1 MKNIL
6 VYVEAAEGKAKNVG
20 LEILTPA
27 KVAADGGEVMAV
39 VIGKDVEGAAK
50 QAIAF
55 GADKAVVVAGDDYE
69 VYNTD
74 VYTNALVEV
83 VKKYAPKAVFVGATP
98 DGKDLA
104 AKAAAKVG
112 SGCVTNVTG
121 VALDGDKIVYTSP
134 VYAGAVLNDDV
145 CESEIEFALL
155 RSGAFKKAEPDEA
168 KAGEIINE
176 AIVCPADAIK
186 TKVVDIV
193 KEISETVNLE
203 EAEVIVAGGRG
214 VGSAENFAILKELAD
229 ALAVLSVL
237 QELPSKPAGFQELTR
252 LVSQVRALL
261 LSFTSLAVSQ
271 VLHSTLLVSQVLTT
285 SLLSTRTRMLLSSIS
300 LTLVSLVTFL
310 TSFLLLQQKLRNSK
324 LDFENLGG
332 DLWSPLFLCRF

>member
-27 KVAADGGEVMAV
+27 KVAADGGEVIAV

-121 VALDGDKIVYTSP
+121 VDLDGDKIVYTSP

-229 ALAVLSVL
+229 ALGGVIGATRAPIEAGWISRAYQIGQSGKSVAPKL
-237 QELPSKPAGFQELTR
+237 YFACGISGATQHVAGITGADYIVAINKDEDAAIFDIAN
-252 LVSQVRALL
+252 VGIVGNLL
-261 LSFTSLAVSQ
+261 DIVPVITAEVKKFKA
-271 VLHSTLLVSQVLTT
+271 
-285 SLLSTRTRMLLSSIS
+285 
-300 LTLVSLVTFL
+300 
-310 TSFLLLQQKLRNSK
+310 
-324 LDFENLGG
+324 
-332 DLWSPLFLCRF
+332 

>member
-176 AIVCPADAIK
+176 TIVCPADAIK

-229 ALAVLSVL
+229 ALGGVIGATRAPIEAGWISRAYQIGQSGKSVAPKL
-237 QELPSKPAGFQELTR
+237 YFACGISGATQHVAGITGADYIVAINKDEDAAIFDIAN
-252 LVSQVRALL
+252 VGIVGNLL
-261 LSFTSLAVSQ
+261 DIVPVITAEVKKFKA
-271 VLHSTLLVSQVLTT
+271 
-285 SLLSTRTRMLLSSIS
+285 
-300 LTLVSLVTFL
+300 
-310 TSFLLLQQKLRNSK
+310 
-324 LDFENLGG
+324 
-332 DLWSPLFLCRF
+332 

>member
-27 KVAADGGEVMAV
+27 KIAADGGKVTAV
-39 VIGKDVEGAAK
+39 VIGKGVEEAAK
-50 QAIAF
+50 QAITY
-55 GADKAVVVAGDDYE
+55 GADMAVVVDGAEYE

-83 VKKYAPKAVFVGATP
+83 IKKYAPNAVFVGATA

-104 AKAAAKVG
+104 PNVAAKFG

-134 VYAGAVLNDDV
+134 VYAGGILNDDV

-155 RSGAFKKAEPDEA
+155 RSGAFKKAEPDES
-168 KAGEIINE
+168 KVGEIVME
-176 AIVCPADAIK
+176 EFPCPADAIR
-186 TKVVDIV
+186 TKVADVV

-203 EAEVIVAGGRG
+203 EADIIVAGGRG
-214 VGSAENFAILKELAD
+214 VGSAENFSILKDLAD
-229 ALAVLSVL
+229 ALGGVIGATRAPIEAGWISRAYQIGQSGKSVAPKL
-237 QELPSKPAGFQELTR
+237 YFACGISGATQHVAGITGADFIVAINKDEDAAIFDIANIGI
-252 LVSQVRALL
+252 VGNLL
-261 LSFTSLAVSQ
+261 DIVPVITEEVKKFKA
-271 VLHSTLLVSQVLTT
+271 
-285 SLLSTRTRMLLSSIS
+285 
-300 LTLVSLVTFL
+300 
-310 TSFLLLQQKLRNSK
+310 
-324 LDFENLGG
+324 
-332 DLWSPLFLCRF
+332 

>member
-27 KVAADGGEVMAV
+27 KVAADGGEVIAV

-121 VALDGDKIVYTSP
+121 
-134 VYAGAVLNDDV
+134 DV

-155 RSGAFKKAEPDEA
+155 RSGAFKKDEPDEA

-229 ALAVLSVL
+229 ALGGVIGATRAPIEAGWISRAYQIGQSGKSVAPKL
-237 QELPSKPAGFQELTR
+237 YFACGISGATQHVAGITGADYIVAINKDEDAAIFDIAN
-252 LVSQVRALL
+252 VGIVGNLL
-261 LSFTSLAVSQ
+261 DIVPVITAEVKKFKA
-271 VLHSTLLVSQVLTT
+271 
-285 SLLSTRTRMLLSSIS
+285 
-300 LTLVSLVTFL
+300 
-310 TSFLLLQQKLRNSK
+310 
-324 LDFENLGG
+324 
-332 DLWSPLFLCRF
+332 

>member
-27 KVAADGGEVMAV
+27 KVAADGGEVIAV

-55 GADKAVVVAGDDYE
+55 GADKAVAVAGDEYE

-74 VYTNALVEV
+74 VYANALVEV
-83 VKKYAPKAVFVGATP
+83 VKKYAPKAIFVGATP

-229 ALAVLSVL
+229 ALGGVIGATRAPIEAGWISRAYQIGQSGKSVAPKL
-237 QELPSKPAGFQELTR
+237 YFACGISGATQHVAGITGADYIVAINKDEDAAIFDIAN
-252 LVSQVRALL
+252 VGIVGNLL
-261 LSFTSLAVSQ
+261 DIVPVITAEVKKFKA
-271 VLHSTLLVSQVLTT
+271 
-285 SLLSTRTRMLLSSIS
+285 
-300 LTLVSLVTFL
+300 
-310 TSFLLLQQKLRNSK
+310 
-324 LDFENLGG
+324 
-332 DLWSPLFLCRF
+332 

>member
-27 KVAADGGEVMAV
+27 KVAADGGKVTAV
-39 VIGKDVEGAAK
+39 VIGKGVEEAAK
-50 QAIAF
+50 QAITY
-55 GADKAVVVAGDDYE
+55 GADLAVVVDGAEYE

-83 VKKYAPKAVFVGATP
+83 VKKYAPNAVFVGATA

-104 AKAAAKVG
+104 PNVAAKFG

-134 VYAGAVLNDDV
+134 VYAGGILNDDV

-155 RSGAFKKAEPDEA
+155 RSGAFKKAEPDES
-168 KAGEIINE
+168 KVGEIVME
-176 AIVCPADAIK
+176 EFPCPADAIR
-186 TKVVDIV
+186 TKVADVV

-203 EAEVIVAGGRG
+203 EADIIVAGGRG
-214 VGSAENFAILKELAD
+214 VGSAENFAILKDLAD
-229 ALAVLSVL
+229 ALGGVIGATRAPIEAGWISRAYQIGQSGKSVAPKL
-237 QELPSKPAGFQELTR
+237 YFACGISGATQHVAGITGADFIVAINKDEDAAIFDIANIGI
-252 LVSQVRALL
+252 VGNLL
-261 LSFTSLAVSQ
+261 DIVPVITEEVKKFKA
-271 VLHSTLLVSQVLTT
+271 
-285 SLLSTRTRMLLSSIS
+285 
-300 LTLVSLVTFL
+300 
-310 TSFLLLQQKLRNSK
+310 
-324 LDFENLGG
+324 
-332 DLWSPLFLCRF
+332 

>member
-27 KVAADGGEVMAV
+27 KVAADGGEVIAV

-83 VKKYAPKAVFVGATP
+83 VKKYAPKAVFVGATA

-229 ALAVLSVL
+229 ALGGVIGATRAPIEAGWISRAYQIGQSGKSVAPKLYFACGISGATQHVAGITGADYIVAINKDEDAALSL
-237 QELPSKPAGFQELTR
+237 I
-252 LVSQVRALL
+252 
-261 LSFTSLAVSQ
+261 
-271 VLHSTLLVSQVLTT
+271 H
-285 SLLSTRTRMLLSSIS
+285 I
-300 LTLVSLVTFL
+300 
-310 TSFLLLQQKLRNSK
+310 
-324 LDFENLGG
+324 
-332 DLWSPLFLCRF
+332 

>member
-27 KVAADGGEVMAV
+27 KVAADGGEVIAV
-39 VIGKDVEGAAK
+39 VIGKDVEDAAK

-229 ALAVLSVL
+229 ALGGVIGATRAPIEAGWISRAYQIGQSGKSVAPKL
-237 QELPSKPAGFQELTR
+237 YFACGISGATQHVAGITGADYIVAINKDEDAAIFDIAN
-252 LVSQVRALL
+252 VGIVGNLL
-261 LSFTSLAVSQ
+261 DIVPVITAEVKKFKA
-271 VLHSTLLVSQVLTT
+271 
-285 SLLSTRTRMLLSSIS
+285 
-300 LTLVSLVTFL
+300 
-310 TSFLLLQQKLRNSK
+310 
-324 LDFENLGG
+324 
-332 DLWSPLFLCRF
+332 

>member
-229 ALAVLSVL
+229 ALGGVIGATRAPIEAGWISRAYQIGQSGKSVAPKL
-237 QELPSKPAGFQELTR
+237 YFACGISGATQHVAGITGADYIVAINKDEDAAIFDIAN
-252 LVSQVRALL
+252 VGIVGNLL
-261 LSFTSLAVSQ
+261 DIVPVITAEVKKFKA
-271 VLHSTLLVSQVLTT
+271 
-285 SLLSTRTRMLLSSIS
+285 
-300 LTLVSLVTFL
+300 
-310 TSFLLLQQKLRNSK
+310 
-324 LDFENLGG
+324 
-332 DLWSPLFLCRF
+332 

>member
-27 KVAADGGEVMAV
+27 KVAADGGEVIAV

-55 GADKAVVVAGDDYE
+55 GADKAVVVAGDEYE

-155 RSGAFKKAEPDEA
+155 RSGAFKKAEPDEVLPPLLSCCSDE
-168 KAGEIINE
+168 KQRRIF
-176 AIVCPADAIK
+176 
-186 TKVVDIV
+186 
-193 KEISETVNLE
+193 SY
-203 EAEVIVAGGRG
+203 AEV
-214 VGSAENFAILKELAD
+214 S
-229 ALAVLSVL
+229 
-237 QELPSKPAGFQELTR
+237 
-252 LVSQVRALL
+252 
-261 LSFTSLAVSQ
+261 
-271 VLHSTLLVSQVLTT
+271 
-285 SLLSTRTRMLLSSIS
+285 
-300 LTLVSLVTFL
+300 
-310 TSFLLLQQKLRNSK
+310 
-324 LDFENLGG
+324 
-332 DLWSPLFLCRF
+332 

>member
-27 KVAADGGEVMAV
+27 KVAADGGEVIAV

-55 GADKAVVVAGDDYE
+55 GADKAVVVDGADYE

-83 VKKYAPKAVFVGATP
+83 IKKYAPKAVFVGATP

-104 AKAAAKVG
+104 PKAAAKLG

-155 RSGAFKKAEPDEA
+155 RSGAFKKAEADEA
-168 KAGEIINE
+168 KAGEIVNE

-229 ALAVLSVL
+229 ALGGVIGATRAPIEAGWISRAYQIGQSGKSVAPKLYFACGISGATQHVAGITGADYIVAINKDEDAVIFDIANV
-237 QELPSKPAGFQELTR
+237 GI
-252 LVSQVRALL
+252 VGNLL
-261 LSFTSLAVSQ
+261 DIVPVITEEVKKFKA
-271 VLHSTLLVSQVLTT
+271 
-285 SLLSTRTRMLLSSIS
+285 
-300 LTLVSLVTFL
+300 
-310 TSFLLLQQKLRNSK
+310 
-324 LDFENLGG
+324 
-332 DLWSPLFLCRF
+332 

>member
-27 KVAADGGEVMAV
+27 KVAADGGEVIAV

-155 RSGAFKKAEPDEA
+155 RSGAFKKAEPDKA
-168 KAGEIINE
+168 KAGEIVNE

-229 ALAVLSVL
+229 ALGGVIGATRAPIEAGWISRAYQIGQSGKSVAPKL
-237 QELPSKPAGFQELTR
+237 YFACGISGATQHVAGITGADYIVAINKDEDAAIFDIAN
-252 LVSQVRALL
+252 VGIVGNLL
-261 LSFTSLAVSQ
+261 DIVPVITAEVKKFKA
-271 VLHSTLLVSQVLTT
+271 
-285 SLLSTRTRMLLSSIS
+285 
-300 LTLVSLVTFL
+300 
-310 TSFLLLQQKLRNSK
+310 
-324 LDFENLGG
+324 
-332 DLWSPLFLCRF
+332 

>member
-27 KVAADGGEVMAV
+27 KVAADGGEVIAV

-55 GADKAVVVAGDDYE
+55 GADKAVVVAGADYE

-155 RSGAFKKAEPDEA
+155 RSGAFKKAEADEA

-229 ALAVLSVL
+229 ALGGVIGATRAPIEAGWISRAYQIGQSGKSVAPKL
-237 QELPSKPAGFQELTR
+237 YFACGISGATQHVAGITGADYIVAINKDEDAAIFDIAN
-252 LVSQVRALL
+252 VGIVGNLL
-261 LSFTSLAVSQ
+261 DIVPVITAEVKKFKA
-271 VLHSTLLVSQVLTT
+271 
-285 SLLSTRTRMLLSSIS
+285 
-300 LTLVSLVTFL
+300 
-310 TSFLLLQQKLRNSK
+310 
-324 LDFENLGG
+324 
-332 DLWSPLFLCRF
+332 

>member
-27 KVAADGGEVMAV
+27 KVAADGGEVIAV
-39 VIGKDVEGAAK
+39 VIGKDVEDAAK

-83 VKKYAPKAVFVGATP
+83 VKKCAPKAVFVGATP

-168 KAGEIINE
+168 KAGEIVNE

-229 ALAVLSVL
+229 ALGGVIGATRAPIEAGWISRAYQIGQSGKSVAPKL
-237 QELPSKPAGFQELTR
+237 YFACGISGATQHVAGITGADYIVAINKDEDAAIFDIAN
-252 LVSQVRALL
+252 VGIVGNLL
-261 LSFTSLAVSQ
+261 DIVPVITAEVKKFKA
-271 VLHSTLLVSQVLTT
+271 
-285 SLLSTRTRMLLSSIS
+285 
-300 LTLVSLVTFL
+300 
-310 TSFLLLQQKLRNSK
+310 
-324 LDFENLGG
+324 
-332 DLWSPLFLCRF
+332 

>member
-27 KVAADGGEVMAV
+27 KVAADGGEVIAV

-83 VKKYAPKAVFVGATP
+83 VKKCAPKAVFVGATP

-168 KAGEIINE
+168 KAGEIVNE

-229 ALAVLSVL
+229 ALGGVIGATRAPIEAGWISRAYQIGQSGKSVAPKL
-237 QELPSKPAGFQELTR
+237 YFACGISGATQHVAGITGADYIVAINKDEDAAIFDIAN
-252 LVSQVRALL
+252 VGIVGNLL
-261 LSFTSLAVSQ
+261 DIVPVITAEVKKFKA
-271 VLHSTLLVSQVLTT
+271 
-285 SLLSTRTRMLLSSIS
+285 
-300 LTLVSLVTFL
+300 
-310 TSFLLLQQKLRNSK
+310 
-324 LDFENLGG
+324 
-332 DLWSPLFLCRF
+332 